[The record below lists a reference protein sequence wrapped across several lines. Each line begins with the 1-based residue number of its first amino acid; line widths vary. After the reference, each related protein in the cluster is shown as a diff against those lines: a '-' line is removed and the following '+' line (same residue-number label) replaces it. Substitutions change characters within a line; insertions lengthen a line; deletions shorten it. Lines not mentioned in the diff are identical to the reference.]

1 MTPENRVPALG
12 SNTWPGWSGLLEQT
26 LAGIGPLDADAAAA
40 AAARAANL
48 AIPAGSLGR
57 MLDLAV
63 RLAGIQRTL
72 APAFPRKAVVVM
84 AGDHGVVR
92 RGVSAFPAEV
102 TPQMVANFARG
113 RAAINALA
121 VSAGARVLVTDVG
134 VAADLP
140 ASVGLQPVATVAE
153 ALSVGAVLHRKVRFG
168 TDDLSTGPALTRAQA
183 TAAVEAG
190 IDVVEGLV
198 AEGLDL
204 VATGDMGIGNTTP
217 SSALACV
224 FTRCEPREVTGRGTG
239 IDDPGLERK
248 RLVVEAALVC
258 NHPDPADPVGALAAV
273 GGLEI
278 AGIAGVILGA
288 AAARIPVLVDGFI
301 STAGALV
308 ACALAPA
315 ARDYLIAAHRS
326 LEPGHRVMLEYLGVE
341 PLLDLDLRLGEGTGA
356 ALAMPLVDG
365 AAALLGTM
373 ATFAE
378 AGVSGSTPPDQVAA
392 TPAAVAATPAAV
404 AVHGH
409 PVAGEQ
415 AA

>member
-1 MTPENRVPALG
+1 MNRNAPPAEPAA
-12 SNTWPGWSGLLEQT
+12 WPGRPGLLART
-26 LAGIGPLDADAAAA
+26 LDAIRPVDTAAARA
-40 AAARAANL
+40 AAARAADL
-48 AIPAGSLGR
+48 AIPPGSLGR
-57 MLDLAV
+57 MLALSV
-63 RLAGIQRTL
+63 RLAAIQRRP

-121 VSAGARVLVTDVG
+121 CSAGARVVVTDVG

-140 ASVGLQPVATVAE
+140 ATIGLWPVATVAE
-153 ALSVGAVLHRKVRFG
+153 ALASGAVLHRKVRLG
-168 TDDLSTGPALTRAQA
+168 TDDLSSGPAMTREQA
-183 TAAVEAG
+183 TGALEAG
-190 IDVVEGLV
+190 IDVVEGLL

-224 FTRCEPREVTGRGTG
+224 FTGRAPREVTGRGTG
-239 IDDPGLERK
+239 IDDPALERK
-248 RLVVEAALVC
+248 MRVVEEALAI
-258 NHPDPADPVGALAAV
+258 NRPDAADPLGALAAV

-288 AAARIPVLVDGFI
+288 AAAGIPVLVDGFI

-365 AAALLGTM
+365 AAALIGTM

-378 AGVSGSTPPDQVAA
+378 AGVSESTAA
-392 TPAAVAATPAAV
+392 PAAAEAAV
-404 AVHGH
+404 G
-409 PVAGEQ
+409 
-415 AA
+415 AAAEVGA